1 MTRRPYRE
9 YAKIPCRIPERPDIL
24 RMVDA
29 VHGVIYINTC
39 AADDAKI
46 IYLMT
51 EYCTGLGG
59 C

>member
-39 AADDAKI
+39 AAEDAKI
-46 IYLMT
+46 IMYMT
-51 EYCTGLGG
+51 EYSSFFCHV
-59 C
+59 